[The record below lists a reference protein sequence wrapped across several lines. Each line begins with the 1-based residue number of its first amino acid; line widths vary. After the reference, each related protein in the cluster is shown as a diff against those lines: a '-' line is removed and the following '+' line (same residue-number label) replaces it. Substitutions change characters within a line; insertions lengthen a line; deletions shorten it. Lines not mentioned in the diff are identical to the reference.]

1 MQLVQLDMKQIS
13 SEAEIYDCLVG
24 QMNFTN
30 ADEKPE
36 WMNVIEMN
44 ERDPYEMDTEEQ
56 PEDPEFKKILETPE
70 KTLDGLV
77 QMLAARLADDYCLEV
92 IRDEAADDEK
102 KELEKRL
109 ERALEDAARTI
120 DERDGKLYAILEDT
134 NPWHSPL
141 SDEPEEGLIPCEV
154 VRSSRKTIAIQI
166 TAEGRLVL
174 RIPRRASV
182 QAAMRFAEEHRD
194 WIEVHYKEA
203 VERQR
208 NRKTYGAEEIRNFT
222 EKLRPVLMHRV
233 ALYAACMGVTY
244 GKITI
249 RNQKTRWGS
258 CSAAGNLNFNWRL
271 ALLPEDLMNYVIV
284 HELAHRLEMN
294 HSARF
299 WTQVENILPDWRERR
314 RRLREYVI

>member
-1 MQLVQLDMKQIS
+1 MQYLRIQ
-13 SEAEIYDCLVG
+13 
-24 QMNFTN
+24 
-30 ADEKPE
+30 
-36 WMNVIEMN
+36 
-44 ERDPYEMDTEEQ
+44 
-56 PEDPEFKKILETPE
+56 
-70 KTLDGLV
+70 
-77 QMLAARLADDYCLEV
+77 
-92 IRDEAADDEK
+92 
-102 KELEKRL
+102 
-109 ERALEDAARTI
+109 
-120 DERDGKLYAILEDT
+120 

-244 GKITI
+244 EKKIG
-249 RNQKTRWGS
+249 RAS
-258 CSAAGNLNFNWRL
+258 C
-271 ALLPEDLMNYVIV
+271 
-284 HELAHRLEMN
+284 
-294 HSARF
+294 
-299 WTQVENILPDWRERR
+299 RER
-314 RRLREYVI
+314 V

>member
-1 MQLVQLDMKQIS
+1 MQYLRIQ
-13 SEAEIYDCLVG
+13 
-24 QMNFTN
+24 
-30 ADEKPE
+30 
-36 WMNVIEMN
+36 
-44 ERDPYEMDTEEQ
+44 
-56 PEDPEFKKILETPE
+56 
-70 KTLDGLV
+70 
-77 QMLAARLADDYCLEV
+77 
-92 IRDEAADDEK
+92 
-102 KELEKRL
+102 
-109 ERALEDAARTI
+109 
-120 DERDGKLYAILEDT
+120 

-314 RRLREYVI
+314 VYRHCPFRPLSEDRHRGGPGLHRRRVHRYRRRAGGRSGHRPSAPDQHPGLGGPAAENVEEIT

>member
-1 MQLVQLDMKQIS
+1 MQYLRIQ
-13 SEAEIYDCLVG
+13 
-24 QMNFTN
+24 
-30 ADEKPE
+30 
-36 WMNVIEMN
+36 
-44 ERDPYEMDTEEQ
+44 
-56 PEDPEFKKILETPE
+56 
-70 KTLDGLV
+70 
-77 QMLAARLADDYCLEV
+77 
-92 IRDEAADDEK
+92 
-102 KELEKRL
+102 
-109 ERALEDAARTI
+109 
-120 DERDGKLYAILEDT
+120 

-154 VRSSRKTIAIQI
+154 VRSSRKTVAIQI

-182 QAAMRFAEEHRD
+182 Q
-194 WIEVHYKEA
+194 
-203 VERQR
+203 
-208 NRKTYGAEEIRNFT
+208 
-222 EKLRPVLMHRV
+222 
-233 ALYAACMGVTY
+233 
-244 GKITI
+244 
-249 RNQKTRWGS
+249 KTRGGS

>member
-77 QMLAARLADDYCLEV
+77 QMLAARLEV

-134 NPWHSPL
+134 KPM
-141 SDEPEEGLIPCEV
+141 
-154 VRSSRKTIAIQI
+154 AF
-166 TAEGRLVL
+166 
-174 RIPRRASV
+174 SV
-182 QAAMRFAEEHRD
+182 
-194 WIEVHYKEA
+194 I
-203 VERQR
+203 
-208 NRKTYGAEEIRNFT
+208 
-222 EKLRPVLMHRV
+222 
-233 ALYAACMGVTY
+233 
-244 GKITI
+244 
-249 RNQKTRWGS
+249 
-258 CSAAGNLNFNWRL
+258 
-271 ALLPEDLMNYVIV
+271 
-284 HELAHRLEMN
+284 
-294 HSARF
+294 
-299 WTQVENILPDWRERR
+299 
-314 RRLREYVI
+314 

>member
-102 KELEKRL
+102 KELEK
-109 ERALEDAARTI
+109 
-120 DERDGKLYAILEDT
+120 
-134 NPWHSPL
+134 PQP
-141 SDEPEEGLIPCEV
+141 P
-154 VRSSRKTIAIQI
+154 
-166 TAEGRLVL
+166 
-174 RIPRRASV
+174 
-182 QAAMRFAEEHRD
+182 
-194 WIEVHYKEA
+194 
-203 VERQR
+203 
-208 NRKTYGAEEIRNFT
+208 
-222 EKLRPVLMHRV
+222 
-233 ALYAACMGVTY
+233 Y
-244 GKITI
+244 GK
-249 RNQKTRWGS
+249 
-258 CSAAGNLNFNWRL
+258 SAAVPGNVQRFPRTSRLWCQLTGPSGPNQEYSNFENMLQYRHSL
-271 ALLPEDLMNYVIV
+271 PYPLLL
-284 HELAHRLEMN
+284 L
-294 HSARF
+294 
-299 WTQVENILPDWRERR
+299 
-314 RRLREYVI
+314 

>member
-1 MQLVQLDMKQIS
+1 M
-13 SEAEIYDCLVG
+13 
-24 QMNFTN
+24 
-30 ADEKPE
+30 
-36 WMNVIEMN
+36 
-44 ERDPYEMDTEEQ
+44 
-56 PEDPEFKKILETPE
+56 
-70 KTLDGLV
+70 
-77 QMLAARLADDYCLEV
+77 
-92 IRDEAADDEK
+92 
-102 KELEKRL
+102 
-109 ERALEDAARTI
+109 
-120 DERDGKLYAILEDT
+120 
-134 NPWHSPL
+134 
-141 SDEPEEGLIPCEV
+141 
-154 VRSSRKTIAIQI
+154 
-166 TAEGRLVL
+166 
-174 RIPRRASV
+174 

-208 NRKTYGAEEIRNFT
+208 NRKTYGA
-222 EKLRPVLMHRV
+222 VLMHRV

-271 ALLPEDLMNYVIV
+271 ALLPEELMNYVIV

>member
-1 MQLVQLDMKQIS
+1 MQYLRIQ
-13 SEAEIYDCLVG
+13 
-24 QMNFTN
+24 
-30 ADEKPE
+30 
-36 WMNVIEMN
+36 
-44 ERDPYEMDTEEQ
+44 
-56 PEDPEFKKILETPE
+56 
-70 KTLDGLV
+70 
-77 QMLAARLADDYCLEV
+77 
-92 IRDEAADDEK
+92 
-102 KELEKRL
+102 
-109 ERALEDAARTI
+109 
-120 DERDGKLYAILEDT
+120 

-194 WIEVHYKEA
+194 WIEDHYKEA

>member
-1 MQLVQLDMKQIS
+1 MQYLRIQ
-13 SEAEIYDCLVG
+13 
-24 QMNFTN
+24 
-30 ADEKPE
+30 
-36 WMNVIEMN
+36 
-44 ERDPYEMDTEEQ
+44 
-56 PEDPEFKKILETPE
+56 
-70 KTLDGLV
+70 
-77 QMLAARLADDYCLEV
+77 
-92 IRDEAADDEK
+92 
-102 KELEKRL
+102 
-109 ERALEDAARTI
+109 
-120 DERDGKLYAILEDT
+120 
-134 NPWHSPL
+134 NPWHFPL

-182 QAAMRFAEEHRD
+182 QAAMQFAEEHRD

-299 WTQVENILPDWRERR
+299 WTHVENILPDWRERR

>member
-1 MQLVQLDMKQIS
+1 MRW
-13 SEAEIYDCLVG
+13 
-24 QMNFTN
+24 F
-30 ADEKPE
+30 
-36 WMNVIEMN
+36 
-44 ERDPYEMDTEEQ
+44 
-56 PEDPEFKKILETPE
+56 
-70 KTLDGLV
+70 GLPGR
-77 QMLAARLADDYCLEV
+77 RLPSRSRRKDAWYSGFRGGLRC
-92 IRDEAADDEK
+92 
-102 KELEKRL
+102 RL
-109 ERALEDAARTI
+109 RC
-120 DERDGKLYAILEDT
+120 
-134 NPWHSPL
+134 
-141 SDEPEEGLIPCEV
+141 GLP
-154 VRSSRKTIAIQI
+154 RS
-166 TAEGRLVL
+166 TATGLKS
-174 RIPRRASV
+174 I
-182 QAAMRFAEEHRD
+182 
-194 WIEVHYKEA
+194 IK
-203 VERQR
+203 
-208 NRKTYGAEEIRNFT
+208 KTYGAEEIRNFT